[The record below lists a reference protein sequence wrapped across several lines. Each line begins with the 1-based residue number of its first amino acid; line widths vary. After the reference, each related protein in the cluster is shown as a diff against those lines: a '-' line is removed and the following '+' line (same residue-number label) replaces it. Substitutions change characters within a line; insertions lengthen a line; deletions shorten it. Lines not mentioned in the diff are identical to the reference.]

1 MRPALTVII
10 PAFDE
15 ASRLGQTLDALARW
29 LVDPTSPHAEILL
42 VDDGSRD
49 QTARLAEAH
58 PLNGSAMRV
67 IRLPRNRGKGG
78 AIKRAIVESRGEHI
92 LYMDADLSTPLAHCS
107 DALRLLEGADLVI
120 GVRSRDA
127 REGNQRPLM
136 RRLMSRGVNTLARSL
151 VGVSASDVLCGFKA
165 FRREAAETLFAELVS
180 ERYAF
185 DVELLGL
192 ARHHGLRVTELPIAW
207 RDASGS
213 SVRPLAHSFESLA
226 ELWRIAWRLRRK
238 NHQNQES

>member
-15 ASRLGQTLDALARW
+15 ASRLGRTLDALACW
-29 LVDPTSPHAEILL
+29 LADPTSPRAEILL

-49 QTARLAEAH
+49 TTARLAEAH
-58 PLNGSAMRV
+58 PLTSTALRV
-67 IRLPRNRGKGG
+67 LRLPENRGKGG
-78 AIKRAIVESRGEHI
+78 AIKAAIPHACGDHI
-92 LYMDADLSTPLAHCS
+92 LYMDADLATPLEHCAE
-107 DALRLLEGADLVI
+107 ALALLGEADLVI

-165 FRREAAETLFAELVS
+165 FRRDAAETLFSELLS

-192 ARHHGLRVTELPIAW
+192 ARRHGLRVAELPIAW
-207 RDASGS
+207 RDVTGS

-226 ELWRIAWRLRRK
+226 ELMRIAWRLRA
-238 NHQNQES
+238 